1 MAKVVV
7 ALLDHDVQEGR
18 RLQAYLQ
25 AKPDIVWKGWYLDAP
40 QMEKA
45 LRREKPDAIVVSMQG
60 TERDAQMILALSKM
74 DVAGKYLLYISEADK
89 NWHEQCRDLRVGF
102 VVYKQT
108 RMEVL
113 YQRLLMVAKG
123 SGEQGLV
130 YQSQASVK
138 IAKQEVAA
146 ALKRTGVAPKL
157 CGYRY
162 LCRAVELVLEH
173 PDWMDRMTEKLYPTI
188 AEEYGSTSQRV
199 ERSMRY
205 AVENAFDCGD
215 LREIE
220 RVFGY
225 TVDKEKGKPSN
236 REYIARMADS
246 LRIAQA

>member
-1 MAKVVV
+1 MAKVEI
-7 ALLDHDVQEGR
+7 ALLDHNIQEGGA
-18 RLQAYLQ
+18 LQAYLKT
-25 AKPDIVWKGWYLDAP
+25 KPAIAWKGWYLDVP
-40 QMEKA
+40 RMEKA
-45 LRREKPDAIVVSMQG
+45 LKGKRIDAIIVSMQD
-60 TERDAQMILALSKM
+60 TERDAETLSALSKAM
-74 DVAGKYLLYISEADK
+74 LADKYLLYTSQADK
-89 NWHEQCRDLRVGF
+89 RWHEQCHGLPIGF

-108 RMEVL
+108 PVEIL

-123 SGEQGLV
+123 TGTQGMV
-130 YQSQASVK
+130 YQRPTAMK

-173 PDWMDRMTEKLYPTI
+173 PEWMDKMTEKLYPAI
-188 AEEYGSTSQRV
+188 AREYESTSQRV

-215 LREIE
+215 LKEIE

-225 TVDKEKGKPSN
+225 TVDREKGKPSN

-246 LRIAQA
+246 LRIAQT

>member
-7 ALLDHDVQEGR
+7 ALLDHNVQEGKN
-18 RLQAYLQ
+18 LQAYLQ
-25 AKPDIVWKGWYLDAP
+25 EKPDIVWKGWYLDVP

-45 LRREKPDAIVVSMQG
+45 LKRQRPDAIVVSMQD
-60 TERDAQMILALSKM
+60 TERDAQMLLALSKA
-74 DVAGKYLLYISEADK
+74 DLANKYLYIPTNGQK
-89 NWHEQCRDLRVGF
+89 WHQQCRDLPIGF

-108 RMEVL
+108 PMEVL
-113 YQRLLMVAKG
+113 YQRLLMVAK
-123 SGEQGLV
+123 SGGTGMVYHRQVPVKLV
-130 YQSQASVK
+130 
-138 IAKQEVAA
+138 KQEVAT

-157 CGYRY
+157 CGYHY

-188 AEEYGSTSQRV
+188 AAEYESTSQRV

-215 LREIE
+215 LKEIE

-246 LRIAQA
+246 LRIAQT